1 MQSYLPKFII
11 LLIAIMPL
19 LTPIR
24 PDIGWINAAP
34 ELFKTAWGV
43 STVLIALTWWVF
55 NQYKAKQLEI
65 IKTPLYLPIW
75 GFVVWSFITLFW
87 VEDGY
92 LATIMLAQFTSSAL
106 IFTLIINSFKNYDLV
121 VKIPKALVISMSIV
135 TIIGLVQ
142 YYFPDNY
149 LIQNIFAQAAKP
161 SATFG
166 NKNMASHFVVMVLP
180 LSIVFLLSAKNNFV
194 IARYSVA
201 IILGFWYLM
210 NAAAR
215 QAWVAMAVE
224 LTVLLVFILLD
235 RYKNKER
242 AFVKSN
248 KQIKNK
254 LIAVVGIILS
264 LVFVANVATEGA
276 FHRGSEKLEFVK
288 KIDVEGVSS
297 RFPAWVNTIE
307 MIKEHPV
314 IGVGVGQWQESY
326 PLYYDR
332 IMKDTF
338 FSESVRL
345 QKVHNDY
352 LEILADFGLIGY
364 VLLLWLVYLIVTR
377 VWRVLINASHKNR
390 LLVLGLSLG
399 LVGFSVIA
407 LVSFPVRVY
416 LPAFLVLVYF
426 SIIALSVMPI
436 SEFDSIKYKLSRNV
450 LTLMLVVSSVF
461 AVFMIIMSNRWILA
475 EYHYSNANAF
485 KILNKNDLQS
495 LGINKV
501 KVNELQV
508 KASLKAL
515 SYNNF
520 SPNFYTVAA
529 EGLIKL
535 GYAETA
541 ILYIKKAIDISPFN
555 TRALLVLA
563 RIYRSGG
570 SEKDLKQE
578 RKILEFILTFDPK
591 NVTALSY
598 LVQSLAEEGRSN
610 DAAITYQKM
619 KNSFEYFK
627 GRHNFG
633 PYHKY
638 VGVLA
643 IYIGDYKYAQ
653 YIYQD
658 AVNSFPTVENYLM
671 LGVVEFDL
679 LKNKS
684 KGIEMYKKAL
694 ELNPDADTTKTIK
707 DVIVQYEL
715 SIKQ

>member
-1 MQSYLPKFII
+1 MQLYLQRFII
-11 LLIAIMPL
+11 FLIAIMPL

-43 STVLIALTWWVF
+43 STVLIALTWWTF

-121 VKIPKALVISMSIV
+121 VKIPKALVISMTIV
-135 TIIGLVQ
+135 TIIGLMQ
-142 YYFPDNY
+142 YYNPDNY
-149 LIQNIFAQAAKP
+149 FIQNFFAQAAKP
-161 SATFG
+161 ASTFG

-194 IARYSVA
+194 IARYSVVV
-201 IILGFWYLM
+201 ILGFWYLM

-224 LTVLLVFILLD
+224 LTVLLAFVILD
-235 RYKNKER
+235 RYKYKEQ
-242 AFVKSN
+242 AFIKSD

-254 LIAVVGIILS
+254 FVAIVGIILS
-264 LVFVANVATEGA
+264 LVFVANVGTEGS

-288 KIDVEGVSS
+288 KIDVEGISS

-307 MIKEHPV
+307 MIKEHP
-314 IGVGVGQWQESY
+314 ITGVGVGQWPESY

-332 IMKDTF
+332 AMKDTF
-338 FSESVRL
+338 FDERVHL

-352 LEILADFGLIGY
+352 LEILANFGLIGY
-364 VLLLWLVYLIVTR
+364 ALLLWLVYLIITNIWVIFKNHHDR
-377 VWRVLINASHKNR
+377 NR

-399 LVGFSVIA
+399 LIGFSVIA

-426 SIIALSVMPI
+426 SIIVLSVKPI
-436 SEFDSIKYKLSRNV
+436 SEFDLIKYKLSKNV

-461 AVFMIIMSNRWILA
+461 AIFIIIMSNRWILA
-475 EYHYSNANAF
+475 EYHYSNANTF
-485 KILNKNDLQS
+485 RILNKNDLQD
-495 LGINKV
+495 LAANKLN
-501 KVNELQV
+501 VNELQV
-508 KASLKAL
+508 KASLRAL
-515 SYNNF
+515 KYNNF
-520 SPNFYTVAA
+520 SPKFYISAA
-529 EGLIKL
+529 EGLIKM
-535 GYAETA
+535 GHAETA
-541 ILYIKKAIDISPFN
+541 ILYLKKAIDISPFN
-555 TRALLVLA
+555 TRSLLVLA
-563 RIYRSGG
+563 RIYRSGA
-570 SEKDLKQE
+570 SVEDLKQE
-578 RKILEFILTFDPK
+578 RKILEFVLSFDSK
-591 NVTALSY
+591 NVKALSY
-598 LVQSLAEEGRSN
+598 LVRSLAEEGRSK
-610 DAAITYQKM
+610 DATIVYHRM
-619 KNSFEYFK
+619 KNNFEYFK
-627 GRHNFG
+627 GRRNFG
-633 PYHKY
+633 PYHKD
-638 VGVLA
+638 VGFVA
-643 IYIGDYKYAQ
+643 VSVGDHQYAQ

-658 AVNSFPTVENYLM
+658 AIKDYPTAINYIN
-671 LGVVEFDL
+671 LGMVEFDL
-679 LKNKS
+679 LKNKD

-694 ELNPDADTTKTIK
+694 LIEPNVNVSAKIK
-707 DVIVQYEL
+707 KIINKYE
-715 SIKQ
+715 SSARQ